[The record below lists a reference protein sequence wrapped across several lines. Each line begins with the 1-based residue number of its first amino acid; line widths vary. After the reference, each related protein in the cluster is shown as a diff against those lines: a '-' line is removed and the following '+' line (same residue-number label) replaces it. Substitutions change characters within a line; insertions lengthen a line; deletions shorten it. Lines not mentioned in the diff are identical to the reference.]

1 MALLVFIVFCWRYW
15 CLSYFAGVIGVYRIL
30 MALLVFIVFCWR
42 YWCLSYFAGVV
53 GVYRS

>member
-1 MALLVFIVFCWRYW
+1 
-15 CLSYFAGVIGVYRIL
+15 L